1 MGGSV
6 MRGLAIIFLLVFFG
20 LAVALCAQNVGY
32 VHLTMLMWTVETPVY
47 LVAVTGYLLGTLT
60 GWAVA
65 GFLKRS
71 WRRATESQAQ

>member
-6 MRGLAIIFLLVFFG
+6 TRGLAIIFLIVFFG
-20 LAVALCAQNVGY
+20 VAVALCLQNVGY
-32 VHLTMLMWTVETPVY
+32 VNLTLLAWTVETPVY

-65 GFLKRS
+65 GALKRS
-71 WRRATESQAQ
+71 WHRAMEPQTQ

>member
-1 MGGSV
+1 

-20 LAVALCAQNVGY
+20 VAVALCLQNVGY
-32 VHLTMLMWTVETPVY
+32 VHLTLLAWTVETPVY

-71 WRRATESQAQ
+71 WRRATESQTR